1 MSLSSSGEKPSISIE
16 ELLENMRRGMS
27 YASIGRKLDIDP
39 SESEVVN
46 VFRAFKEAVSD
57 TPNIEKASITI
68 SKHYPTPL
76 WFLWNSETKI
86 IAQECVPS
94 LDGILAMGISSR
106 ILGCLD
112 EDSNTKLFVEV
123 SEIMTE
129 EVGMSLTNIS
139 GVGKIAAWSDNLQ
152 TKVAQVVCFG
162 VKSEKQ
168 LYSKLQITS
177 TGRGRDRCRCRASK
191 GLKCSWHSGV
201 HPSIFWGCK
210 LYMRFDQ
217 VRHDK
222 AIGLR
227 GQSLE
232 DECTV
237 QQPSAAE

>member
-1 MSLSSSGEKPSISIE
+1 
-16 ELLENMRRGMS
+16 
-27 YASIGRKLDIDP
+27 
-39 SESEVVN
+39 
-46 VFRAFKEAVSD
+46 
-57 TPNIEKASITI
+57 
-68 SKHYPTPL
+68 
-76 WFLWNSETKI
+76 
-86 IAQECVPS
+86 
-94 LDGILAMGISSR
+94 MGSR

-112 EDSNTKLFVEV
+112 EESNTKLSAFVEV
-123 SEIMTE
+123 SDIMTE
-129 EVGMSLTNIS
+129 EVGMSLTNIHSKS
-139 GVGKIAAWSDNLQ
+139 GVGKIPAWSDNLQ

-177 TGRGRDRCRCRASK
+177 TGRGCGRCRCGASK
-191 GLKCSWHSGV
+191 ALKCSWHSGV
-201 HPSIFWGCK
+201 HPSFFWGCK
-210 LYMRFDQ
+210 LYTRFDQ